1 MYTLDTNAII
11 YYLKGDVNAIPLLE
25 DLFEKNMPIYISS
38 ITEVE
43 LFSFSNLT
51 NKDIEQITN
60 LIKTLSVISLDSQLA
75 RLAGLLRRQYKIKVP
90 DSIIASTAIFTGTS
104 LVTRNTKDFKKIP
117 NFNIVSI

>member
-25 DLFEKNMPIYISS
+25 DLFEKNIPIYISS

-90 DSIIASTAIFTGTS
+90 DSIIASTTIFTGTS